1 MITKKQFVE
10 IINAYNNF
18 EDLEETLRSFGIS
31 LTDSDIF
38 NCIATLFDNV
48 IYSNFDEETSD
59 IIMEWMFDEFGK
71 YTDIISAEDM
81 WDYLVKHEYIK

>member
-18 EDLEETLRSFGIS
+18 EDLEETLRSYGIG

-38 NCIATLFDNV
+38 NCIATLFDNA

>member
-10 IINAYNNF
+10 IINAYNNLDDF
-18 EDLEETLRSFGIS
+18 QENLYSFGID
-31 LTDSDIF
+31 LYGSDIF
-38 NCIATLFDNV
+38 NYIAKLFDNA
-48 IYSNFDEETSD
+48 IYSNFDENTSD

-71 YTDIISAEDM
+71 YSDIISAEDM